1 MARDVGEGN
10 TTASGGRT
18 YAVAITWAVPPVLL
32 PKLSTWNVLLTT
44 VMVPVTF
51 SGGLAGIDNDDDGI
65 LASSHMTN

>member
-1 MARDVGEGN
+1 MRPHIRPGNHMAM
-10 TTASGGRT
+10 
-18 YAVAITWAVPPVLL
+18 PPVPL

-44 VMVPVTF
+44 VMVSVTF